1 MKTLS
6 KNTTAVTHDFNE
18 KKQMHRIFFQKWSPR
33 IQKLSEIEI
42 FQFSTD
48 KAFLLHLKSISK
60 VENGMKNQM

>member
-18 KKQMHRIFFQKWSPR
+18 KKANAQIFFQKWSPR

-42 FQFSTD
+42 FQFSSQ
-48 KAFLLHLKSISK
+48 LSIS
-60 VENGMKNQM
+60 E